1 MSDINNYDKSDLI
14 PVKVRIGDQIIEG
27 KKTPDGKSVIL
38 SDGKVIR
45 IDKNKPAQNEEA
57 VSQAPLQTEET
68 KIEEKPQKERKSFLS
83 FIKKEK
89 RVKKEKTPRKEKPKK
104 EKKAK
109 GEVDPEIV
117 AIRKRKFLVSA
128 LYIVGIIALLV
139 VGKAYLNS
147 QQEEIAV
154 IMLKTD
160 KLAGEIVREED
171 IEEYKM
177 LKRTYDEL
185 GTVTYKDDNG
195 ITSQKQIIYK
205 WDETDEVINKYM
217 ANFTQTGQY
226 LTLKNVTDKKV
237 IRNPWLSEVE
247 EGNEI
252 YTLDIDTEG
261 INTRLLLPGT
271 RLRARAVLQVDNV
284 SNISSVSLTNN
295 ENNNLEEGLNIVQ
308 STNDKN
314 TLNKDSLLK
323 MGTSIPQVEIIFDD
337 MICVDMLNS
346 NGESL
351 FDIYM
356 ALYKLPVGERLEYIE
371 TTIEEGNALS
381 FQKRV
386 TPTSLVFIL
395 DKDQATNMTKYENLE
410 NVSIKYTILP
420 FTDDTGNLLSN
431 FTEIA
436 DQMSDL
442 IEQSNLSVN
451 EQD

>member
-1 MSDINNYDKSDLI
+1 
-14 PVKVRIGDQIIEG
+14 
-27 KKTPDGKSVIL
+27 
-38 SDGKVIR
+38 
-45 IDKNKPAQNEEA
+45 
-57 VSQAPLQTEET
+57 
-68 KIEEKPQKERKSFLS
+68 
-83 FIKKEK
+83 
-89 RVKKEKTPRKEKPKK
+89 
-104 EKKAK
+104 
-109 GEVDPEIV
+109 
-117 AIRKRKFLVSA
+117 
-128 LYIVGIIALLV
+128 
-139 VGKAYLNS
+139 
-147 QQEEIAV
+147 
-154 IMLKTD
+154 
-160 KLAGEIVREED
+160 
-171 IEEYKM
+171 
-177 LKRTYDEL
+177 
-185 GTVTYKDDNG
+185 
-195 ITSQKQIIYK
+195 
-205 WDETDEVINKYM
+205 
-217 ANFTQTGQY
+217 
-226 LTLKNVTDKKV
+226 
-237 IRNPWLSEVE
+237 
-247 EGNEI
+247 
-252 YTLDIDTEG
+252 
-261 INTRLLLPGT
+261 
-271 RLRARAVLQVDNV
+271 
-284 SNISSVSLTNN
+284 
-295 ENNNLEEGLNIVQ
+295 
-308 STNDKN
+308 
-314 TLNKDSLLK
+314 